1 MDRVTR
7 RAREKTSTW
16 ALGMQQEIR
25 RARRKSRK
33 PGKERKA
40 QG

>member
-7 RAREKTSTW
+7 RAREKNMW
-16 ALGMQQEIR
+16 ALGMQQGIR
-25 RARRKSRK
+25 RARTKSWK